1 MTGSTYLAY
10 YTVLGSVGMITAVLL
25 GLWLA
30 LTRANW
36 PAAERS
42 QVLTVAALTLIVWF
56 AATATLAWLGAYQG
70 GRGRIPTI
78 QFGLLVP
85 ILIGAALIWRS
96 PAAGRVLDAVPQHW
110 LVGVQ
115 FYRVLGAI
123 FVVLY
128 AAGSLPGA
136 FALPAGLG
144 DLAVGVL
151 ALIVAWSYARAPSQ
165 SAGLVRWWNSFGLGD
180 LALAFATGFMTAPSP
195 FQLLA
200 LDAPNTMIDAFPLVL
215 IPVFLVPLSVL
226 LHIASL
232 TKLHRDTAL
241 APHASPTAKP
251 A

>member
-1 MTGSTYLAY
+1 MTGSAYLAY
-10 YTVLGSVGMITAVLL
+10 YTVLGSVAMIAAVLL
-25 GLWLA
+25 GLRAA
-30 LTRANW
+30 LVRARW
-36 PAAERS
+36 TAAERGR
-42 QVLTVAALTLIVWF
+42 VLTVAALTLIVWF
-56 AATATLAWLGAYQG
+56 AATALLAWHGAYEG
-70 GRGRIPTI
+70 GLGRIPTI
-78 QFGLLVP
+78 QFGILVP

-96 PAAGRVLDAVPQHW
+96 PAAGRILDAVPQQW

-115 FYRVLGAI
+115 FYRVIGAI

-144 DLAVGVL
+144 DLAVGLL

-180 LALAFATGFMTAPSP
+180 LVVALATGFMTAPSP

-215 IPVFLVPLSVL
+215 IPVFVVPLSAI

-241 APHASPTAKP
+241 APLVRPTAKP

>member
-10 YTVLGSVGMITAVLL
+10 YTVLGSVAMIAAVLL
-25 GLWLA
+25 GLRAA
-30 LTRANW
+30 LVRARW
-36 PAAERS
+36 TAAERGR
-42 QVLTVAALTLIVWF
+42 VLTVAALTLIVWF
-56 AATATLAWLGAYQG
+56 AATALLAWDGAYVG
-70 GRGRIPTI
+70 GDGRIPTI
-78 QFGLLVP
+78 QFGILVP

-96 PAAGRVLDAVPQHW
+96 PAAARILDAVPQQW

-115 FYRVLGAI
+115 FYRVIGAI

-144 DLAVGVL
+144 DLAVGLL

-180 LALAFATGFMTAPSP
+180 LVVALATGFMTAPSP

-215 IPVFLVPLSVL
+215 IPVFVVPLSAI

-241 APHASPTAKP
+241 APLVRPTAKP